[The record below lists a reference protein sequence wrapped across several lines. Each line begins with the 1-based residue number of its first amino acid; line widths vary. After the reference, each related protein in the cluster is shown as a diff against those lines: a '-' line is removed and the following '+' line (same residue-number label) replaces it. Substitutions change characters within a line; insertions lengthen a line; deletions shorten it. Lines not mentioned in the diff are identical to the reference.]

1 MIRLFGWIW
10 DRGVLSTFVSGFF
23 VILPIVATFAIM
35 GWVGSKLIA
44 LLGPDSFIGG
54 KLQEVGLKFATEDW
68 VAALV
73 GWILVLVAIWVL
85 GILVKATAKG
95 KVEETVHD
103 AVEGIPIVRAIY
115 KPVAQVV
122 GMLKSDEKS
131 EMKGMRVVLCSFGE
145 TKGGGFLGLLASP
158 DMFRMFNQDCRLVY
172 IPTSP
177 VPMSGGLVFVP
188 DKAVEQVDM
197 SIDDVMKMYF
207 SLGVL
212 SSQVVPEQY
221 KVEKKSQN

>member
-1 MIRLFGWIW
+1 MMRLFGWIW
-10 DRGVLSTFVSGFF
+10 DRGILSTFVSGFF
-23 VILPIVATFAIM
+23 VILPIVATLAIM
-35 GWVGSKLIA
+35 GWVGGKLVS
-44 LLGPDSFIGG
+44 LLGPGTFIGEALKKAG
-54 KLQEVGLKFATEDW
+54 LQLVAHESVATM
-68 VAALV
+68 A

-95 KVEETVHD
+95 KIEDSVHD
-103 AVEGIPIVRAIY
+103 AVEGIPIVSAIY
-115 KPVAQVV
+115 KPIAQVV
-122 GMLKSDEKS
+122 GMLKTVEKS
-131 EMKGMRVVLCSFGE
+131 DMKAMKAVLCSFGE

-158 DMFRMFNQDCRLVY
+158 ETFRMFDQDCRLVY

-188 DKAVEQVDM
+188 TKAVQQVDM

-212 SSQVVPEQY
+212 SSEVVPEQY
-221 KVEKKSQN
+221 RVEKKG